1 MERRG
6 LLKAVLLASCLLV
19 VCSGRVPTVIHQP
32 STTIY
37 NSTLAGHRQEGRLLL
52 RLPFRMAE
60 VSVQGQDK
68 VYKDVIEP
76 LESVSINMIPTTKE
90 DIRDLGPPDP
100 ATREWT
106 SRLPCTTPMT
116 SLTTS
121 AMRCCAAV
129 QPRSTAVA
137 ALLASYEEVKA
148 KGSENFDRELEDMI
162 DRLIVEC
169 ERKIQGVLKRLTDE
183 DAKAAIAISVSEV
196 PQSEEVAQLSKEIK
210 EKMKEAD
217 IFDFEGIEAQPLYQT
232 CKMLV

>member
-1 MERRG
+1 MD
-6 LLKAVLLASCLLV
+6 
-19 VCSGRVPTVIHQP
+19 VCWGV
-32 STTIY
+32 
-37 NSTLAGHRQEGRLLL
+37 QEL
-52 RLPFRMAE
+52 
-60 VSVQGQDK
+60 SVQGQDK

-90 DIRDLGPPDP
+90 DIRDLSPPDP

-129 QPRSTAVA
+129 QPRSTVVA

-162 DRLIVEC
+162 DRLIMEC

-196 PQSEEVAQLSKEIK
+196 TQSEEVAQLSKEIK